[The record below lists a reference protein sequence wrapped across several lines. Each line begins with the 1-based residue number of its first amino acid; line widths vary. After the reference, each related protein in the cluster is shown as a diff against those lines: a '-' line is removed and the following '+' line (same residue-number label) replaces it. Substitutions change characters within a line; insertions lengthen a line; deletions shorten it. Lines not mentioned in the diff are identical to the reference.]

1 MIKTTKT
8 KYYLNLDIKL
18 GVNANYTV
26 IAREYNLNKSDGET
40 KHQVCNMTYHPQFG
54 PLKNPLSPMNMDF
67 AILTLCEPLMFDKGK
82 FFYPCLSLFQC
93 M

>member
-1 MIKTTKT
+1 MKLTKA
-8 KYYLNLDIKL
+8 KLYINLDIKL

-40 KHQVCNMTYHPQFG
+40 KHQICNMTSHPQFDL
-54 PLKNPLSPMNMDF
+54 LKNPFSPMNMDF

-82 FFYPCLSLFQC
+82 FSHICISRI
-93 M
+93 